1 MGANGQARLNWVP
14 QLDHSSLIVGW
25 TEDHG
30 RVGAKVVDYLVR
42 KLECRELGDIDPAGY
57 FSLEG
62 VSVQDD
68 VVRFPQSKFYCCPE
82 RNLLLFQSKPPVASW
97 HQFLSTVVDVAEKQ
111 CHVKEI
117 YVVAGMIYLGPH
129 TMPRELMGMAN
140 GPEMKDVLA
149 RYSLA
154 RDFDYQTPPGQRP
167 SLRAFLLWVAQRRAI
182 PAASLWVPVPF
193 YLAAP
198 GDPRAWRRMLEFFD
212 ARFGLGLD
220 FADVDQGIAEQ
231 ARKIAKLRNR
241 LPEID
246 ASIRRMESFLGL
258 NEEEAQKLVTEMA
271 HFLSKH
277 D

>member
-97 HQFLSTVVDVAEKQ
+97 H
-111 CHVKEI
+111 
-117 YVVAGMIYLGPH
+117 
-129 TMPRELMGMAN
+129 
-140 GPEMKDVLA
+140 
-149 RYSLA
+149 
-154 RDFDYQTPPGQRP
+154 
-167 SLRAFLLWVAQRRAI
+167 
-182 PAASLWVPVPF
+182 
-193 YLAAP
+193 
-198 GDPRAWRRMLEFFD
+198 
-212 ARFGLGLD
+212 
-220 FADVDQGIAEQ
+220 
-231 ARKIAKLRNR
+231 
-241 LPEID
+241 
-246 ASIRRMESFLGL
+246 
-258 NEEEAQKLVTEMA
+258 
-271 HFLSKH
+271 
-277 D
+277 